1 MVNDKQWIFT
11 NMGVSILEST
21 LILICDDQETVHDTI
36 GEYLKVEGIKY
47 ISAYDGIDALDKFK
61 KYKPDLILLDIMMP
75 KMFGD
80 EVCKEIRKTS
90 DVPIIML
97 TAKSETID
105 RIIGLE
111 LGADDYVSKP
121 FSPREVVTRIKTV
134 LRRITKIKKTT
145 SCVKYNDLEVN
156 LDSHEVYVKG
166 QLINTTPK
174 EIKIL
179 YMLASNPGNI
189 LNRDH
194 ILSEVWGYDYF
205 GDTRVVDTQIK
216 RLRKKIPNEELS
228 WQIKSIYGVGY
239 KFEVC

>member
-1 MVNDKQWIFT
+1 MSKN
-11 NMGVSILEST
+11 
-21 LILICDDQETVHDTI
+21 LILICDDQESIHETI
-36 GEYLKVEGIKY
+36 GEYLKIEGMEY
-47 ISAYDGIDALDKFK
+47 ISAYDGVEALKKFEM
-61 KYKPDLILLDIMMP
+61 YKPDLILLDLMMP
-75 KMFGD
+75 KKFGSD
-80 EVCKEIRKTS
+80 VCKEIRKSS

-134 LRRITKIKKTT
+134 LRRTTKVKHICNCIKYK
-145 SCVKYNDLEVN
+145 DLEIN
-156 LDSHEVYVKG
+156 IDSHEVHING
-166 QLINTTPK
+166 ELINITPK

-179 YMLASNPGNI
+179 YMLAKNPGCT
-189 LNRDH
+189 LNREH

-216 RLRKKIPNEELS
+216 RLRKKLPDENLS
-228 WQIKSIYGVGY
+228 WNIRSVYGVGY

>member
-1 MVNDKQWIFT
+1 MSKH
-11 NMGVSILEST
+11 
-21 LILICDDQETVHDTI
+21 LILICDDQESVHETI
-36 GEYLKVEGIKY
+36 GEYLKIEDMDY
-47 ISAYDGIDALDKFK
+47 ISAYDGLDALKKFEVH
-61 KYKPDLILLDIMMP
+61 KPDLILLDLMMP
-75 KMFGD
+75 KVFGSD
-80 EVCKEIRKTS
+80 VCKEIRKYS

-111 LGADDYVSKP
+111 LGADDYISKP

-134 LRRITKIKKTT
+134 LRRTTKLKKI
-145 SCVKYNDLEVN
+145 SNCVKYKDLEIN
-156 LDSHEVYVKG
+156 MDSHEVHIKG
-166 QLINTTPK
+166 ELINITPK

-179 YMLASNPGNI
+179 YMLASHPGCT
-189 LNRDH
+189 LNREH

-216 RLRKKIPNEELS
+216 RLRKKLPNEELC

-239 KFEVC
+239 KFEVS

>member
-1 MVNDKQWIFT
+1 MD
-11 NMGVSILEST
+11 ST

-36 GEYLKVEGIKY
+36 GEYLKLEGIRY
-47 ISAYDGIDALDKFK
+47 ISAYDGTDALDKFK
-61 KYKPDLILLDIMMP
+61 QYNPDLILLDIMMP

-80 EVCKEIRKTS
+80 EVCKQIRKSS

-105 RIIGLE
+105 RIVGLE

-134 LRRITKIKKTT
+134 LRRITKVNKTPN
-145 SCVKYNDLEVN
+145 CIKYNDLEVN
-156 LDSHEVYVKG
+156 LDTHEVYING
-166 QLINTTPK
+166 ELINTTPK

-216 RLRKKIPNEELS
+216 RLRKKLPTEDLS

-239 KFEVC
+239 KFEVS

>member
-1 MVNDKQWIFT
+1 MSKN
-11 NMGVSILEST
+11 
-21 LILICDDQETVHDTI
+21 LILICDDQESVHETI
-36 GEYLKVEGIKY
+36 GEYLKIEGMEY
-47 ISAYDGIDALDKFK
+47 VSAYDGLEALKKFEM
-61 KYKPDLILLDIMMP
+61 YKPDLILLDLMMP
-75 KMFGD
+75 KKFGSD
-80 EVCKEIRKTS
+80 VCKEIRTSS

-134 LRRITKIKKTT
+134 LRRTTNAKHTCNCIKYKE
-145 SCVKYNDLEVN
+145 LEIN
-156 LDSHEVYVKG
+156 MDSHEVHING
-166 QLINTTPK
+166 ELINITPK

-179 YMLASNPGNI
+179 YMLAKNPGCT
-189 LNRDH
+189 LNREH

-216 RLRKKIPNEELS
+216 RLRKKLPDEDLS
-228 WQIKSIYGVGY
+228 WNIRSVYGVGY